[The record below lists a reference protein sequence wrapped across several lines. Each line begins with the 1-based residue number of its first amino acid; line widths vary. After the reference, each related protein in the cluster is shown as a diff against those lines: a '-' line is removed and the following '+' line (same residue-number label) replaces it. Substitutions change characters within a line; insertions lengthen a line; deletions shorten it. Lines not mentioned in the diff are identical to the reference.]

1 MKCIYFVIDI
11 RILKI
16 IKVFKNPEYIE
27 VLKSREDSIYLFL
40 YGLQVYRGSICYVSE
55 TKGISFK
62 SYATQVLDIFKRE
75 SNTSLEKSYSPW
87 NPSYGVDKNLILKN

>member
-40 YGLQVYRGSICYVSE
+40 YGLQIYRGNICYVSE

-62 SYATQVLDIFKRE
+62 SYATQVLDMLISKEFPEWKPNFVIDRYK
-75 SNTSLEKSYSPW
+75 NTL
-87 NPSYGVDKNLILKN
+87 